1 MSRPEMIGVS
11 SSNVESI
18 GYDNSE
24 LTLYVRYLDGSEYA
38 YYGVPQYIYDDLLST
53 NSIGSYL
60 HVYVKNQYRYEKIG

>member
-1 MSRPEMIGVS
+1 MSRPEMIYVS

-18 GYDNSE
+18 GFDSSE
-24 LTLYVRYLDGSEYA
+24 SILYVRFLDGSEYA
-38 YYGVPQYIYDDLLST
+38 YYGVPQYIYEDLLST

>member
-1 MSRPEMIGVS
+1 MSRPEMKYVS

-18 GYDNSE
+18 GFDSSE
-24 LTLYVRYLDGSEYA
+24 SILYVRFLDGSEYA
-38 YYGVPQYIYDDLLST
+38 YYGVPQYIYDDLLTT